1 MLSQQSKLSPR
12 IILSTLPIPLIDRII
27 ALLISNF
34 YGKCRVTYKTKKDN
48 LTPLERRSI
57 VTLASVYGLR
67 MFGLFLI
74 LPVLAIYSEQLEG
87 ATPMMMGIALGIY
100 GITQAIFQ
108 IPFGMLSD
116 RFGRKPLIIFGLL
129 IFAAGSLV
137 AAASSTIGGVIIG
150 RALQGAGAIAAVV
163 LALTS
168 DLTRE
173 DQRTKAMAIIGM
185 TIGFSFLLALI
196 AAPILEFFIGV
207 KGLFV
212 MTAVLALASIF
223 VVWKLVPTPVQTF
236 NLEVRAVPTKMLR
249 LLRNP
254 QLIRLD
260 AGIFILHFVLMAMF
274 VVVPVIMLEQLDL
287 QTHKHWQVYV
297 PALLASIVFM
307 VPMIILSSRKT
318 WLMRIFV
325 SAICILLFS
334 QILLLWR
341 PMGING
347 LIVCLF
353 FFFWGF
359 NLLEAM
365 LPSLVSRVAPAAS
378 KGSAMGVYN
387 TFQFTGVF
395 FGGFLG
401 GTLYG
406 AYGVNAVFALCACL
420 LILWVYIVRSAPQIR
435 LLDSLVVT
443 FTVDAGSDCKTKLE
457 AVEGIEEVIIMQGE
471 RIAYLKVDKERL
483 DVEAMEAIIGLNYI

>member
-1 MLSQQSKLSPR
+1 MTQ
-12 IILSTLPIPLIDRII
+12 
-27 ALLISNF
+27 
-34 YGKCRVTYKTKKDN
+34 KTNKES
-48 LTPLERRSI
+48 LTPLERRS
-57 VTLASVYGLR
+57 VATLASVYGLR

-74 LPVLAIYSEQLEG
+74 LPVLAIYAEQLEG

-129 IFAAGSLV
+129 IFAFGSLV
-137 AAASSTIGGVIIG
+137 AAASSTIGGVIMG

-207 KGLFV
+207 KGLFI
-212 MTAVLALASIF
+212 MTAVLACASIL

-236 NLEVRAVPTKMLR
+236 NLEVRAVPTKMLQ

-260 AGIFILHFVLMAMF
+260 FGIFILHFVLMAMF
-274 VVVPVIMLEQLDL
+274 VVVPVILLEQLQL
-287 QTHKHWQVYV
+287 QTHEHWRVYV

-307 VPMIILSSRKT
+307 VPMIILSSRKA
-318 WLMRIFV
+318 WLMRIFFA
-325 SAICILLFS
+325 AICILLVA
-334 QILLLWR
+334 QILLIWR

-406 AYGVNAVFALCACL
+406 AFGVNTVFGMCAFLL
-420 LILWVYIVRSAPQIR
+420 LIWTYIVTSAPQIR

-443 FTVDAGSDCKTKLE
+443 VSAQAGSDCKMQLE
-457 AVEGIEEVIIMQGE
+457 AVEGIEEVIIMEGE
-471 RIAYLKVDKERL
+471 RTAYLKVDKERL
-483 DVEAMEAIIGLNYI
+483 DIKSMEAIIGFNYL